1 MRTELPCISVF
12 TSKAEDFREAAD
24 LGQLAGARRPRPSWA
39 PRVSQTARACAPAGP
54 GDLPSLESANVSGTH
69 ASSRPSPSVSP
80 QRPEVQGGD
89 AELLARAGT
98 RL

>member
-12 TSKAEDFREAAD
+12 TSKAEDFRKAAD
-24 LGQLAGARRPRPSWA
+24 LGRPAGASRA

-69 ASSRPSPSVSP
+69 TSSRPSPSVSP

>member
-12 TSKAEDFREAAD
+12 TSKAEDFRKAAD
-24 LGQLAGARRPRPSWA
+24 LGRLAGARRPSRA

-69 ASSRPSPSVSP
+69 ASSRLSRLSV
-80 QRPEVQGGD
+80 RRDPEVQGGD
-89 AELLARAGT
+89 AGLLARAET

>member
-24 LGQLAGARRPRPSWA
+24 LGAAAPG

-54 GDLPSLESANVSGTH
+54 GDLPSLESGNVSGTH

-89 AELLARAGT
+89 AGLLARAGT

>member
-24 LGQLAGARRPRPSWA
+24 LGAGARRPRPSRA

-69 ASSRPSPSVSP
+69 TSSRPSPSVSP